1 MNYSAPM
8 TLATRQGLV
17 VAGDLS
23 DSLSS
28 IRRVRPTSL
37 GFDADPV
44 KGISRILRDDSVD
57 QLNIVAHGAPGSI
70 NLGTGL
76 NKDILVA
83 NQGEIAEWN
92 VKEIVLWSCDV
103 AQDKDFVALLEEFTG
118 AKVIASQQKL
128 GLGNTIPNTGFDELA
143 NIVAGLNFELHTN
156 TVGFDVTPGDTNG
169 TFDVTLYYGSWHTML
184 QLKDHHSLSS
194 QRAVTAQVE

>member
-1 MNYSAPM
+1 MNCSAPM

-103 AQDKDFVALLEEFTG
+103 SQDKDFVALLEEFTG
-118 AKVIASQQKL
+118 AKVIASQQ
-128 GLGNTIPNTGFDELA
+128 
-143 NIVAGLNFELHTN
+143 
-156 TVGFDVTPGDTNG
+156 
-169 TFDVTLYYGSWHTML
+169 
-184 QLKDHHSLSS
+184 
-194 QRAVTAQVE
+194 